1 MACLWRAGW
10 HLLLNLQKDFR
21 VFAVLSDG
29 ECDEGSTWEAIL
41 LQVIINWIT

>member
-1 MACLWRAGW
+1 MACGMALAAK
-10 HLLLNLQKDFR
+10 LAKKDFR